1 MPTSSTV
8 PGAKGEHLFVY
19 GTLVEPAKLDEVL
32 GHRHLGERL
41 RARLPGYRRLA
52 RVSEEFPYAIILP
65 SPGDAVDGILVLD
78 LSAADLVVLDEY
90 EEVGQGTYAR
100 TRVAVEGWGCGP
112 HPMSIEAHTYVAGVE
127 LADQAA
133 AAAHGV
139 EPAAQST
146 AS

>member
-1 MPTSSTV
+1 VAV
-8 PGAKGEHLFVY
+8 PGTQGEHVFVY
-19 GTLVEPAKLDEVL
+19 GTLVDPAVLDGVL

-41 RARLPGYRRLA
+41 RARLPGYA
-52 RVSEEFPYAIILP
+52 RQTSPDFAYPYIVP
-65 SPGDAVDGILVLD
+65 SPDAAVDGILVLD